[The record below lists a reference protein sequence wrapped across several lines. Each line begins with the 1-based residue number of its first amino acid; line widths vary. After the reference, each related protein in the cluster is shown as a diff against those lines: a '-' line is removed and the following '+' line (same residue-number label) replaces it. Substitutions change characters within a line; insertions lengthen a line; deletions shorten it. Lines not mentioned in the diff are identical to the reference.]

1 MTDLFGDAAGVV
13 LALAILWLLLRLVL
27 WTWRYNRRQMARRRR
42 QAAYDEYMDSPEWQ
56 ALRQE
61 ALERDGRRCRLCNA
75 RRGLEVHHR
84 YYPAV
89 MGTETVDALT
99 TLCHPCHEGITEM
112 LRARRG
118 V

>member
-1 MTDLFGDAAGVV
+1 MNDATAVA
-13 LALAILWLLLRLVL
+13 LALVLLWFLLRLVL
-27 WTWRYNRRQMARRRR
+27 WTWRHNRRLAARRRR
-42 QAAYDEYMDSPEWQ
+42 QAAYAAYMDSPEWQ
-56 ALRQE
+56 ALRHE

-118 V
+118 G